1 MEPLARH
8 RCDVSATQLPFFPAE
23 SLALS
28 DALMPRNFIELVT
41 ELLQRSSQ
49 LCFWALWVEGAAK
62 APAGARKTFLGNVES
77 NACSYNWG
85 GPPIPWKRA
94 IYEGQSRWRRSYFWP

>member
-23 SLALS
+23 SLAHS
-28 DALMPRNFIELVT
+28 DALMPSNFIELVT
-41 ELLQRSSQ
+41 ELLQGSSQ
-49 LCFWALWVEGAAK
+49 LGFWNRRCSGGA
-62 APAGARKTFLGNVES
+62 AGARKTFLGNVES
-77 NACSYNWG
+77 NPCSYNRG

-94 IYEGQSRWRRSYFWP
+94 IYEGRSRWRRLSCWP

>member
-23 SLALS
+23 SLAHS

-49 LCFWALWVEGAAK
+49 LCFWALWIEGAPK
-62 APAGARKTFLGNVES
+62 GTSRSSENLPGQCGIQP
-77 NACSYNWG
+77 CSYNRG
-85 GPPIPWKRA
+85 GLPIPWKRA
-94 IYEGQSRWRRSYFWP
+94 IYEGQSRWRRSY